1 MLIESQFELDSNLL
15 VEVFDDFIHRFD
27 LLSNYIHLFQSSQ
40 DILYSLECSMQGIVI
55 CIKSI
60 VSLRKGRAKKR
71 ETNLI
76 RFRYSRYN

>member
-27 LLSNYIHLFQSSQ
+27 LLSDYIHLFQSSQ

-55 CIKSI
+55 CIKSR
-60 VSLRKGRAKKR
+60 VRWEQTGTKDEKQ
-71 ETNLI
+71 T
-76 RFRYSRYN
+76 